1 MGFGGFKAPAK
12 ADLLDAFLEGMG
24 DEQEEN
30 QIDDRDSLR
39 DDGKP
44 AQIRPSLGRRQ
55 SEQKVNQA

>member
-24 DEQEEN
+24 DEQEDN
-30 QIDDRDSLR
+30 QIDADSLR

-55 SEQKVNQA
+55 SEQKVSQV